1 MIYNCGLAISKNY
14 SSFIFVV
21 ASKIENGEFWQE
33 QLIYKPDERVWIHL
47 GSSEKDSYLPKIVLN
62 FQGTLYLIGTN
73 DTFTFDF
80 TLLTTISQ
88 NYSLLI
94 DNMLDLSQISVVHI
108 LR

>member
-1 MIYNCGLAISKNY
+1 M
-14 SSFIFVV
+14 V

-47 GSSEKDSYLPKIVLN
+47 SSSEKDSYLPKIMLN
-62 FQGTLYLIGTN
+62 FQGSLYLIIGTN